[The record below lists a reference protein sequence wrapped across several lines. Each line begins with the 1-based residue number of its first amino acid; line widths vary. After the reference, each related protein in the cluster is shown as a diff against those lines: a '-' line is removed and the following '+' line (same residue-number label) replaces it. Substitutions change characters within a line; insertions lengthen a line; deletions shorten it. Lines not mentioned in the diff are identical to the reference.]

1 MQLPFCQRRRFLRAA
16 LAGGSGLLAA
26 CSPLTLIN
34 SLAPAG
40 TYRPARD
47 LPYGPA
53 PRHRLDVYQPEA
65 AGAAAPVIV
74 FFYGGNWDSG
84 ERADYLFAGE
94 ALASKGYVAV
104 VPDYRL
110 YPQVRFPDFLFDC
123 AQAVR
128 WVLDHCASWGGDPR
142 RVFLMGHSAGAYN
155 AAMLALNPRYL
166 QSVDVAPSQLSGLV
180 GLAGPYDFLP
190 LIGNV
195 TKAVFGFPDTPA
207 YTQPINFAG
216 AGAPPALLA
225 TGAADD
231 VVDPGNSRRL
241 AARLR
246 ANGVAV
252 REIVYPKLGHRTLVG
267 ALAAPLRG
275 LAPVLADVVA
285 FVDACTADCRV

>member
-1 MQLPFCQRRRFLRAA
+1 M
-16 LAGGSGLLAA
+16 LAA

-34 SLAPAG
+34 RLAPDG

-47 LPYGPA
+47 LAYGPE
-53 PRHRLDVYQPEA
+53 PRHRLDIYQPEA
-65 AGAAAPVIV
+65 AGTGAPVVV
-74 FFYGGNWDSG
+74 FFYGGNWNSG
-84 ERADYLFAGE
+84 DRADYLFAGE
-94 ALASKGYVAV
+94 ALASRGYVGI

-128 WVLDHCASWGGDPR
+128 WVLDNCASWGGDPR
-142 RVFLMGHSAGAYN
+142 RIFLMGHSAGAYN
-155 AAMLALNPRYL
+155 AAMLALNPHYL
-166 QSVDVAPSQLSGLV
+166 QSVGVATKQISGLV

-207 YTQPINFAG
+207 YTQPINFAA

-231 VVDPGNSRRL
+231 IVDPGNSRRL
-241 AARLR
+241 AVRLR
-246 ANGVAV
+246 ASGVAV
-252 REIVYPKLGHRTLVG
+252 REIVYPKLGHRTLLG

-275 LAPVLADVVA
+275 LGPVLADVSA